1 LTQAALAGRTH
12 HSTERTEAAGG
23 STCTPAEEVD
33 MANLRN
39 SVALATLAAALAGC
53 YIVPVRAPDGTV
65 VYDHY
70 PLPPVGAP
78 MPMPMPAPGPAATGQ
93 MPAVLTARLYP
104 SNDQAAQTGVVSGT
118 VTNMMTGKGRFQVNY
133 LGEVLTGEATRV
145 SNEDKRGV
153 ASAYSPK
160 GTYMSCDYQM
170 TTPYQGT
177 GDCRFSNGATYT
189 LHLGGN

>member
-1 LTQAALAGRTH
+1 M
-12 HSTERTEAAGG
+12 
-23 STCTPAEEVD
+23 PAEEVF
-33 MANLRN
+33 MTTLRN
-39 SVALATLAAALAGC
+39 ILTLTALAALSGC
-53 YIVPVRAPDGTV
+53 YVVPMRGPDGTV
-65 VYDHY
+65 MYDY
-70 PLPPVGAP
+70 QPLPPVGAP
-78 MPMPMPAPGPAATGQ
+78 MPMAVPTPAPAGAGQ

-104 SNDQAAQTGVVSGT
+104 SNDQAAQSGVVAGT

-133 LGEVLTGEATRV
+133 MGEVLTGEATRV

-153 ASAYSPK
+153 ASAYSPR

>member
-1 LTQAALAGRTH
+1 LRGEIKTPVAG
-12 HSTERTEAAGG
+12 TEEA
-23 STCTPAEEVD
+23 
-33 MANLRN
+33 N
-39 SVALATLAAALAGC
+39 LATLARPLVLSVLALSLSGC
-53 YIVPVRAPDGTV
+53 YIVPVRGPDGTV
-65 VYDHY
+65 MYDHY
-70 PLPPVGAP
+70 PLPPVGTPYP
-78 MPMPMPAPGPAATGQ
+78 MPPQAPAAAPGGQ

-104 SNDQAAQTGVVSGT
+104 SNDQAAQIGVVSGT
-118 VTNMMTGKGRFQVNY
+118 VTNMMTGKGRFQVNF

-145 SNEDKRGV
+145 SNEDRRGV

>member
-1 LTQAALAGRTH
+1 MSRTRTSLALFALA
-12 HSTERTEAAGG
+12 
-23 STCTPAEEVD
+23 
-33 MANLRN
+33 
-39 SVALATLAAALAGC
+39 ATLSGC
-53 YIVPVRAPDGTV
+53 YIVPVRGPDGTV
-65 VYDHY
+65 IYDHY

-78 MPMPMPAPGPAATGQ
+78 MPMPVPAPAASGQ

-104 SNDQAAQTGVVSGT
+104 SNDLAAQSGIVAGT

-133 LGEVLTGEATRV
+133 MGEVLTGEATRV

-177 GDCRFSNGATYT
+177 GDCRFSTGATYT
-189 LHLGGN
+189 LNLGGN

>member
-1 LTQAALAGRTH
+1 
-12 HSTERTEAAGG
+12 
-23 STCTPAEEVD
+23 
-33 MANLRN
+33 MATLRN
-39 SVALATLAAALAGC
+39 CLVLVALAAAVSGC
-53 YIVPVRAPDGTV
+53 YIVPVRGPDGTV
-65 VYDHY
+65 MYDHY

-78 MPMPMPAPGPAATGQ
+78 MPMAAPAAAGQ

-104 SNDQAAQTGVVSGT
+104 SNDQAAQSGIVSGT

-133 LGEVLTGEATRV
+133 MGEVLTGEATRV

-153 ASAYSPK
+153 ASAYSPR

>member
-1 LTQAALAGRTH
+1 MTT
-12 HSTERTEAAGG
+12 
-23 STCTPAEEVD
+23 
-33 MANLRN
+33 LRN
-39 SVALATLAAALAGC
+39 VLTLAVLAAALSGC
-53 YIVPVRAPDGTV
+53 YIVPVRGPDGTV
-65 VYDHY
+65 MYDHY

-78 MPMPMPAPGPAATGQ
+78 MPMAVPAPAPAAAGQ
-93 MPAVLTARLYP
+93 MPSVLTARLYP
-104 SNDQAAQTGVVSGT
+104 SNDQAAQTGIVSGT

-133 LGEVLTGEATRV
+133 MGEVLTGEATRV

-153 ASAYSPK
+153 ASAYSPR

-189 LHLGGN
+189 LHLGGS

>member
-1 LTQAALAGRTH
+1 MAMLRNSLTVAALAL
-12 HSTERTEAAGG
+12 SL
-23 STCTPAEEVD
+23 S
-33 MANLRN
+33 
-39 SVALATLAAALAGC
+39 GC

-65 VYDHY
+65 IYDHY

-78 MPMPMPAPGPAATGQ
+78 YPLPPPPQPLPGATTGGQ
-93 MPAVLTARLYP
+93 VPAVLTARLYP
-104 SNDQAAQTGVVSGT
+104 SNDQAAQVGIVSGT

-133 LGEVLTGEATRV
+133 MGEVLTGEATRV
-145 SNEDKRGV
+145 SNEDRRGV
-153 ASAYSPK
+153 ANAYSPK

>member
-1 LTQAALAGRTH
+1 
-12 HSTERTEAAGG
+12 
-23 STCTPAEEVD
+23 
-33 MANLRN
+33 MATLRKNLVF
-39 SVALATLAAALAGC
+39 VALAAVLSGC
-53 YIVPVRAPDGTV
+53 YIVPVRGPDGTV
-65 VYDHY
+65 MYDHY

-78 MPMPMPAPGPAATGQ
+78 MPMAVPGPAAAGQ

-104 SNDQAAQTGVVSGT
+104 SNDQAAQSGIVSGT

-133 LGEVLTGEATRV
+133 MGEVLTGEATRV

-153 ASAYSPK
+153 ASAYSPR

>member
-1 LTQAALAGRTH
+1 MTAKEVCMTTIRTTLTLAA
-12 HSTERTEAAGG
+12 
-23 STCTPAEEVD
+23 
-33 MANLRN
+33 
-39 SVALATLAAALAGC
+39 LAAALSAC
-53 YIVPVRAPDGTV
+53 YVVPVRAPDGTV
-65 VYDHY
+65 MYDHY
-70 PLPPVGAP
+70 PLPPVGSP
-78 MPMPMPAPGPAATGQ
+78 MPMPMPPPAAAPAGQ

-133 LGEVLTGEATRV
+133 MGEVLTGEATRV

-153 ASAYSPK
+153 ASAYSPR

-177 GDCRFSNGATYT
+177 GDCRFSTGATYT
-189 LHLGGN
+189 LHLGGS

>member
-1 LTQAALAGRTH
+1 MGVLRISLAL
-12 HSTERTEAAGG
+12 
-23 STCTPAEEVD
+23 
-33 MANLRN
+33 
-39 SVALATLAAALAGC
+39 LAQTVLMSGC
-53 YIVPVRAPDGTV
+53 YIVPVRGPDGTV
-65 VYDHY
+65 IYDHY

-78 MPMPMPAPGPAATGQ
+78 MPMAVPAPGPAPSGQ

-104 SNDQAAQTGVVSGT
+104 SNDLAAQTGIVSGT
-118 VTNMMTGKGRFQVNY
+118 VTNMMTGKGRFQVNFM
-133 LGEVLTGEATRV
+133 GEVLTGEATRV

-153 ASAYSPK
+153 ASAYSPR